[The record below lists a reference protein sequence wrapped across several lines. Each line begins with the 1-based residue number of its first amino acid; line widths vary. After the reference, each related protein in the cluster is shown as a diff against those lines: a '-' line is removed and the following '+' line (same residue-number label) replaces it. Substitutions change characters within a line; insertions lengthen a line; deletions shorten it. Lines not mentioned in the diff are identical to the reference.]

1 MLSVNGCIV
10 NSAHVSADRSYHGVH
25 WPACSISPGR
35 EQCVG
40 DLRLEFQRSY
50 FCSQGSS
57 VHREAWFVCVWNLA
71 LVSLADAV
79 GAGVGTRVGS
89 GVGARV
95 GASVGCML
103 GASVW
108 HMQSTQ

>member
-1 MLSVNGCIV
+1 MK
-10 NSAHVSADRSYHGVH
+10 R
-25 WPACSISPGR
+25 
-35 EQCVG
+35 
-40 DLRLEFQRSY
+40 
-50 FCSQGSS
+50 
-57 VHREAWFVCVWNLA
+57 LA

-79 GAGVGTRVGS
+79 GAGVGTRDGFGVGEYVGDGVGAGLGTRDGS